1 MSPCF
6 IINARNERVVLI
18 VAGTKRRT
26 STQNSARIRA
36 FIPAARVRP
45 HLTADDRGQR
55 VNISKSNLYHYF
67 KNKEELFYELT
78 DSAADGLKRMILRF
92 RSMRFDLN
100 MDAQEF
106 RMLLSKVLS
115 LLLCLAE
122 KYGLLL
128 IMEQANGTRYENL
141 RPVMIELIASQ
152 IVPMLADER
161 AQPDDGADHGTQSG
175 GWDGAYPQEPR
186 SPERGPCRTESVDH
200 LSHTGNAR
208 AAMAALRLSRNY
220 SFADNWERT
229 VGRSKVVR
237 KFLYRNFL
245 PPEVQK
251 G

>member
-1 MSPCF
+1 MQ
-6 IINARNERVVLI
+6 VLKDELRHKI
-18 VAGTKRRT
+18 LLESEHLFLQRGYDRT
-26 STQNSARIRA
+26 SLQMI
-36 FIPAARVRP
+36 
-45 HLTADDRGQR
+45 ADK

-106 RMLLSKVLS
+106 RMLLT
-115 LLLCLAE
+115 E
-122 KYGLLL
+122 
-128 IMEQANGTRYENL
+128 
-141 RPVMIELIASQ
+141 
-152 IVPMLADER
+152 
-161 AQPDDGADHGTQSG
+161 QPDDGTDHGTQSG
-175 GWDGAYPQEPR
+175 GRDGAYPQEPR
-186 SPERGPCRTESVDH
+186 SPERGPCRIESADY

-208 AAMAALRLSRNY
+208 AAIAALRLSRNY
-220 SFADNWERT
+220 SFADKQERT
-229 VGRSKVVR
+229 VDRSKVVR

>member
-18 VAGTKRRT
+18 VQVLKDELRHKILLE
-26 STQNSARIRA
+26 SEYLFLQL
-36 FIPAARVRP
+36 RVRP
-45 HLTADDRGQR
+45 APHWQMIADK

-106 RMLLSKVLS
+106 RMLLTEEVLS
-115 LLLCLAE
+115 LLLAE

-141 RPVMIELIASQ
+141 RPVMIELIASK
-152 IVPMLADER
+152 IVPMLADEENSPMMAQIMARNLVDGTVHILKNRVRPSEVR
-161 AQPDDGADHGTQSG
+161 AGLNQLITYHTQG
-175 GWDGAYPQEPR
+175 M
-186 SPERGPCRTESVDH
+186 H
-200 LSHTGNAR
+200 
-208 AAMAALRLSRNY
+208 AL
-220 SFADNWERT
+220 
-229 VGRSKVVR
+229 
-237 KFLYRNFL
+237 
-245 PPEVQK
+245 Q
-251 G
+251 